1 MRYEGNKIY
10 FERSFVRF
18 CIYWL
23 VPYLLGSLPL
33 YDTSKNKYLYIY
45 EGIKI
50 ALSREFGAKN
60 NLSANRDSGKSKIFT
75 GEAFPHQ
82 SAHRDA

>member
-1 MRYEGNKIY
+1 MIRFILNVRSYGFVSTGWYLICLVVYLCIIPLKTNTSIY
-10 FERSFVRF
+10 
-18 CIYWL
+18 
-23 VPYLLGSLPL
+23 
-33 YDTSKNKYLYIY
+33 
-45 EGIKI
+45 IKI